1 MALSQAHAR
10 KAPQMPYGALQRAP
24 RNAPRKPPEPPA
36 RPKIVHTSLYLPEG
50 VHEALREIAFH
61 ERAKIHDLI
70 VEGIALVLRKRGY
83 PSLEDLKAGRR
94 R

>member
-1 MALSQAHAR
+1 
-10 KAPQMPYGALQRAP
+10 
-24 RNAPRKPPEPPA
+24 
-36 RPKIVHTSLYLPEG
+36 LYLPEG

>member
-1 MALSQAHAR
+1 MLKRRQS
-10 KAPQMPYGALQRAP
+10 GAP
-24 RNAPRKPPEPPA
+24 RNASRKPPEPPA

-83 PSLEDLKAGRR
+83 PSMEDLKAGNRR
-94 R
+94 QPRRGN

>member
-1 MALSQAHAR
+1 MLGRPR
-10 KAPQMPYGALQRAP
+10 KCPTEPYSGD
-24 RNAPRKPPEPPA
+24 PRKPPEPPA